1 MSELKLQ
8 KLDFVRKGMVI
19 TMQNLISASIL
30 SADFGC
36 LRDELSRCE
45 VSGCDM
51 IHFDVMDG
59 HFVPNISYG
68 VPVLKSIK
76 KYSRLPMDVHLM
88 ISEPYKYLSAFADAG
103 ADIITFHA
111 EALSDPGETIDRIHE
126 LGLKAGISVKPNTSV
141 DWIYKYL
148 NKLDMVLI
156 MTVEPGFGGQSYMA
170 DMEEKIKSA
179 ASIADNE
186 YKHLDIQVDGG
197 ISLKTVSH
205 AASCGAN
212 IFVAGSAVFNAS
224 DTNAVVSELRHLAS
238 DAYTKR

>member
-1 MSELKLQ
+1 MREIKIAPSLLAADAAKLGEEVC
-8 KLDFVRKGMVI
+8 KVEKAGAEWLHLDI
-19 TMQNLISASIL
+19 
-30 SADFGC
+30 
-36 LRDELSRCE
+36 
-45 VSGCDM
+45 
-51 IHFDVMDG
+51 MDG
-59 HFVPNISYG
+59 HFVPNLSYSAQ
-68 VPVLKSIK
+68 VVKALRPLSN
-76 KYSRLPMDVHLM
+76 MFFDVHLM
-88 ISEPYKYLSAFADAG
+88 ISEPQKYIDDFIDAG
-103 ADIITFHA
+103 ADLITVHK
-111 EALSDPGETIDRIHE
+111 EAVKSANKLREIADYLHSKNI
-126 LGLKAGISVKPNTSV
+126 KAGVSIKPKTSV
-141 DWIYKYL
+141 EEVKDI
-148 NKLDMVLI
+148 LDVFDMLLI

>member
-156 MTVEPGFGGQSYMA
+156 MTVEPGFGGQGFIF
-170 DMEEKIKSA
+170 DTLEKIKELRKT
-179 ASIADNE
+179 ADSMGID
-186 YKHLDIQVDGG
+186 LDIEVDGG
-197 ISLKTVSH
+197 INAETAPLVTE
-205 AASCGAN
+205 AGAN
-212 IFVAGSAVFNAS
+212 VLVSGSYLFKAENMQKNV
-224 DTNAVVSELRHLAS
+224 EILRG
-238 DAYTKR
+238 

>member
-1 MSELKLQ
+1 
-8 KLDFVRKGMVI
+8 
-19 TMQNLISASIL
+19 
-30 SADFGC
+30 
-36 LRDELSRCE
+36 
-45 VSGCDM
+45 
-51 IHFDVMDG
+51 MDG
-59 HFVPNISYG
+59 HFVPNLSYSAQ
-68 VPVLKSIK
+68 VVKALRPLSN
-76 KYSRLPMDVHLM
+76 MFFDVHLM
-88 ISEPYKYLSAFADAG
+88 ISEPQKYIDDFIDAG
-103 ADIITFHA
+103 ADLITVHK
-111 EALSDPGETIDRIHE
+111 EAVKSANKLREIADYLHSKNI
-126 LGLKAGISVKPNTSV
+126 KAGVSIKPKTSV
-141 DWIYKYL
+141 EEVKDI
-148 NKLDMVLI
+148 LDVFDMLLI